1 MPASPPEKAKPFP
14 VPAASAGTS
23 LPAWLVQLRAERS
36 AALHVVASE
45 RAYREATG
53 GRVASLPAE
62 RGRTTRTNEAE
73 PVSRT
78 SLDEANAELRGMLSD
93 GFFASPGEAVFFQA
107 GVVAPPEGLKFETR
121 HDSGEGV

>member
-1 MPASPPEKAKPFP
+1 MPAYASEKARPFP

-23 LPAWLVQLRAERS
+23 LPTWLVQLRAERS
-36 AALHVVASE
+36 AALRVVVSE

-53 GRVASLPAE
+53 GRVASPAAG
-62 RGRTTRTNEAE
+62 RGRTTRTNEIE
-73 PVSRT
+73 HVSQT
-78 SLDEANAELRGMLSD
+78 SLDEVNAELRGMLSD
-93 GFFASPGEAVFFQA
+93 GFFASLCEAVFFQA